1 MAADPSYRIY
11 DECDSFFLWLLV
23 IYLLKYELMTLKITL
38 TTGDF
43 LYSEKFQFLVRMK
56 GLEPSRRE
64 AHAPKACVSTN
75 STTSA

>member
-43 LYSEKFQFLVRMK
+43 LMVKNFSSWC
-56 GLEPSRRE
+56 G
-64 AHAPKACVSTN
+64 
-75 STTSA
+75 